1 MYGWK
6 KETAKTFAKW
16 LDIELEFEGSGSVVQ
31 KQDVRTNTA
40 IKTLRKPN
48 LPL

>member
-1 MYGWK
+1 MAWK
-6 KETAKTFAKW
+6 KRLPRPLLKW

-40 IKTLRKPN
+40 IKNIKKLN
-48 LPL
+48 